1 MKTFTLLMIAL
12 GFGAFATAQ
21 NASVNGC
28 RNCITSNNQMVQ
40 RHQPASPS
48 TAAVVFADDMN
59 GDNTVSGLYAR
70 GYHVFYR
77 GTGPQGAVP
86 PFFQGNPP
94 VSGIVSFNGPDT
106 GYVASNYQSVTGLND
121 IDNWLVLP
129 AQNLTTADTLS
140 FYSQSPANSIY
151 PDSIRVMYNAA
162 GDTLPEATTWVE
174 LGRFK
179 SNILGVWE
187 LTTWG
192 VPTASATGIFA
203 IRYAVAEG
211 GPSGNNSDYVG
222 IDQITIFN
230 QTASGTFDSCAF
242 AVDITSGFGGAI
254 GTVNTLGPYDNTGA
268 TVSPTDPSTGWECF
282 GEPNGSGS
290 APELNNTVW
299 FTFTGDGNN
308 YFVESNTSC
317 PGVTNA
323 IDDGDTQFALYTGT
337 SCTSLTPIK
346 CNEDGPSSGPGG
358 APPYPAGFSFGTTAG
373 QTYYLLVDGFSFNGA
388 VSDGE
393 FCIAISRQ
401 TSVACTSST
410 VTAGTY
416 TVSDTILCPGDTA
429 TINVTGAVAPN
440 QGSFYG
446 ISMMISNAPLTG
458 STDPL
463 NDPSFIAAYSVV
475 EPVPATFSR
484 RYINDGSLI
493 DGTTLPWGTYYWT
506 PVVFGNAIPTSPAVT
521 FLTDLTLDP
530 SCTITGTSVAIQVL
544 SGSDPLCNTQSIA
557 ESNGPDHGIINLYPV
572 PVRDQLNLV
581 YHSLSNERVRLEV
594 KDQLG
599 RLVKEYS
606 SQVIN
611 GKNILAMETSE
622 LSRGVYFITVIGENS
637 NFNARFTKE

>member
-1 MKTFTLLMIAL
+1 MKTNLLSICVLLCANILYGQSGISQGQAKNQNHQIPTAKLQQQLPQLTAFWSDDLSTSANWVLTNQTGNTDNWVIGTGVPAGSFPIPGILSTTATNGYAL
-12 GFGAFATAQ
+12 FDSDLLCSGDQVADLTTANAINCSTEPSVILSFEQAYRRYDDSPFVFVSVDNVNWTKFPVNEAFA
-21 NASVNGC
+21 
-28 RNCITSNNQMVQ
+28 NNQSSTNPQVVSVDISSVAANQ
-40 RHQPASPS
+40 ATVWIRFQFWSPS
-48 TAAVVFADDMN
+48 T
-59 GDNTVSGLYAR
+59 YI
-70 GYHVFYR
+70 
-77 GTGPQGAVP
+77 TGPGTAP
-86 PFFQGNPP
+86 GCAYAWMIDD
-94 VSGIVSFNGPDT
+94 VS
-106 GYVASNYQSVTGLND
+106 L
-121 IDNWLVLP
+121 
-129 AQNLTTADTLS
+129 
-140 FYSQSPANSIY
+140 
-151 PDSIRVMYNAA
+151 AA
-162 GDTLPEATTWVE
+162 G
-174 LGRFK
+174 
-179 SNILGVWE
+179 S
-187 LTTWG
+187 
-192 VPTASATGIFA
+192 
-203 IRYAVAEG
+203 G
-211 GPSGNNSDYVG
+211 G
-222 IDQITIFN
+222 T
-230 QTASGTFDSCAF
+230 TFDDCAS

-346 CNEDGPSSGPGG
+346 CNEDGPGAGAGG

-493 DGTTLPWGTYYWT
+493 NGTTLPWGTYYWT

-544 SGSDPLCNTQSIA
+544 SGTDPLCNTQSMA
-557 ESNGPDHGIINLYPV
+557 ENNGPDHGIINLYPV